1 MLPVTDLL
9 WIYYHFMFSLI
20 AFMFCYLDLG
30 LIHQI

>member
-9 WIYYHFMFSLI
+9 WIYYYFMFSVI
-20 AFMFCYLDLG
+20 AFMFYCLDLG